1 MKVLALISQKGGV
14 GKTTL
19 ATALAVAAERDGRNV
34 AVFDLDDQAT
44 AEFWGDIRTAE
55 TPVVR
60 GVKLALLGRDLDKAR
75 NAGADLV
82 ILDCPP
88 IHAAALS
95 AAEPA
100 DFVLI
105 PTKPALFDIRSMRST
120 LKLMQSIG
128 KRCGVVLTF
137 CPVVGSQVAEA
148 RQLVTEIEA
157 ELAPVDMHQR
167 VAYQRAQEDGRTP
180 QEFEPDGKAAAEVAL
195 LYSYIHKVLN
205 GKERHVRDKEKSVR
219 QRAQG

>member
-1 MKVLALISQKGGV
+1 MKILALISQKGGV

-19 ATALAVAAERDGRNV
+19 ATALAVAAEQDGKNV
-34 AVFDLDDQAT
+34 ALFDLDDQAT
-44 AEFWGDIRTAE
+44 AAFWGDIRVAE
-55 TPVVR
+55 TPPVR
-60 GVKLALLGRDLDKAR
+60 DVKLALLARDLEKAR
-75 NAGADLV
+75 AAGADLV

-88 IHAAALS
+88 VHAAAIG

-137 CPVVGSQVAEA
+137 CPVSGSQVNDA
-148 RQLVTEIEA
+148 RQLVQEIGA
-157 ELAPVDMHQR
+157 DLAPVEMHQR

-180 QEFEPDGKAAAEVAL
+180 QEYEPDGKAADEVKR
-195 LYSYIHKVLN
+195 LYSYIHKVLH
-205 GKERHVRDKEKSVR
+205 GERAHGVEAKSVR
-219 QRAQG
+219 KRA

>member
-1 MKVLALISQKGGV
+1 MKILAIISQKGGV

-19 ATALAVAAERDGRNV
+19 ATALAVAAERQGQAV

-44 AEFWGDIRTAE
+44 AAFWAE
-55 TPVVR
+55 CRAADTPPVQD
-60 GVKLALLGRDLDKAR
+60 VKLALLGRDLDRAR

-88 IHAAALS
+88 KHDAAIV

-105 PTKPALFDIRSMRST
+105 PTKPALFDIRSMRAT

-148 RQLVTEIEA
+148 RQLVQEIGA

-180 QEFEPDGKAAAEVAL
+180 QEYEPDGKAADEVKR
-195 LYSYIHKVLN
+195 LYSYIHTVLH
-205 GKERHVRDKEKSVR
+205 GEKAHGIKTKSLR
-219 QRAQG
+219 KRA

>member
-1 MKVLALISQKGGV
+1 MKILAIISQKGGV

-19 ATALAVAAERDGRNV
+19 ATALAVAAEQRGQAV
-34 AVFDLDDQAT
+34 ALFDLDDQAT
-44 AEFWGDIRTAE
+44 AAFWGECREAE
-55 TPVVR
+55 TPPVQD
-60 GVKLALLGRDLDKAR
+60 VKLALLARDLDRAR

-88 IHAAALS
+88 KHDAAIV

-105 PTKPALFDIRSMRST
+105 PTKPALFDIRSMRAT

-148 RQLVTEIEA
+148 RQLVQEIGA

-180 QEFEPDGKAAAEVAL
+180 QEYEPGGKAADEVTR
-195 LYSYIHKVLN
+195 LYSYIHTALH
-205 GKERHVRDKEKSVR
+205 GEKAHGIKTKPLR
-219 QRAQG
+219 KRA

>member
-1 MKVLALISQKGGV
+1 MKILALISQKGGV

-19 ATALAVAAERDGRNV
+19 ATALAVAAEQAGQNV
-34 AVFDLDDQAT
+34 ALFDLDDQAT
-44 AEFWGDIRTAE
+44 AAFWGDIRVAE
-55 TPVVR
+55 TPPVR
-60 GVKLALLGRDLDKAR
+60 DVKLALLARDLEKAR
-75 NAGADLV
+75 VAGADLV

-88 IHAAALS
+88 VHAAAIG

-120 LKLMQSIG
+120 LKLMQSVG

-137 CPVVGSQVAEA
+137 CPVSGSQVSDA
-148 RQLVTEIEA
+148 RQLLQEIGA
-157 ELAPVDMHQR
+157 DLAPVEMHQR

-180 QEFEPDGKAAAEVAL
+180 QEYEPDGKAADEVKR
-195 LYSYIHKVLN
+195 LYSYIDKALHGDKAHDL
-205 GKERHVRDKEKSVR
+205 KAKPVRK
-219 QRAQG
+219 RA

>member
-1 MKVLALISQKGGV
+1 MKILALISQKGGV

-19 ATALAVAAERDGRNV
+19 ATSLAVAAQMDGQNV
-34 AVFDLDDQAT
+34 ALFDLDDQAT
-44 AEFWGDIRTAE
+44 AAFWGDIRVAE
-55 TPVVR
+55 VPPVR
-60 GVKLALLGRDLDKAR
+60 DVKLALLARDLERAR
-75 NAGADLV
+75 AAGADLV

-88 IHAAALS
+88 IHAAAIG

-105 PTKPALFDIRSMRST
+105 PTKPALFDIRSMRAT

-128 KRCGVVLTF
+128 KRCSVVLTF

-148 RQLVTEIEA
+148 RQLVQEIGA

-180 QEFEPDGKAAAEVAL
+180 QEYEPDGKAADEVKR
-195 LYSYIHKVLN
+195 LYAYIHTSLHGEKVHGSKTKPLR
-205 GKERHVRDKEKSVR
+205 K
-219 QRAQG
+219 RA

>member
-1 MKVLALISQKGGV
+1 MKILALISQKGGV

-19 ATALAVAAERDGRNV
+19 ATSLAVAAQMDGQNV
-34 AVFDLDDQAT
+34 ALFDLDDQAT
-44 AEFWGDIRTAE
+44 AAFWGDIRVAE
-55 TPVVR
+55 VPPVR
-60 GVKLALLGRDLDKAR
+60 DVKLALLARDLERAR
-75 NAGADLV
+75 AAGADLV

-88 IHAAALS
+88 IHAAAIG

-105 PTKPALFDIRSMRST
+105 PTKPALFDIRSMRAT

-137 CPVVGSQVAEA
+137 CPVSGSQVSDA
-148 RQLVTEIEA
+148 RQLVHDIGA
-157 ELAPVDMHQR
+157 DLAPVDMHQR

-180 QEFEPDGKAAAEVAL
+180 QEYEPDGKAADEVKR
-195 LYSYIHKVLN
+195 LYSYIHKALH
-205 GKERHVRDKEKSVR
+205 GEQAHDRKTKPLRK
-219 QRAQG
+219 RA

>member
-1 MKVLALISQKGGV
+1 MKILALISQKGGV

-19 ATALAVAAERDGRNV
+19 ATALAVAAEQRGQNV

-44 AEFWGDIRTAE
+44 AEFWGDIRQAE
-55 TPVVR
+55 TPPVR
-60 GVKLALLGRDLDKAR
+60 GVKLAFLDRDLEKAR

-88 IHAAALS
+88 VHAAAIS

-137 CPVVGSQVAEA
+137 CPVIGSQVAEA
-148 RQLVTEIEA
+148 RQLVAEIGA

-167 VAYQRAQEDGRTP
+167 VAYQRAQEDGRAA
-180 QEFEPDGKAAAEVAL
+180 QEYEPDGKAAAEVKQ
-195 LYSYIHKVLN
+195 LYSYIHTALY
-205 GKERHVRDKEKSVR
+205 GKEDHVRKTKPVR
-219 QRAQG
+219 QRVQG

>member
-1 MKVLALISQKGGV
+1 MKILALISQKGGV

-19 ATALAVAAERDGRNV
+19 ATALAVAAEQDGKNV
-34 AVFDLDDQAT
+34 ALFDLDDQAT
-44 AEFWGDIRTAE
+44 AAFWGDIRASE
-55 TPVVR
+55 TPPVR
-60 GVKLALLGRDLDKAR
+60 DVKLALLARDLEKAR
-75 NAGADLV
+75 AAGADLV

-88 IHAAALS
+88 VHAAAIG

-137 CPVVGSQVAEA
+137 CPVSGSQVNDA
-148 RQLVTEIEA
+148 RQLVQEIGA
-157 ELAPVDMHQR
+157 NLAPVEMHQR

-180 QEFEPDGKAAAEVAL
+180 QEYEPDGKAADEVKR
-195 LYSYIHKVLN
+195 LYSYIDKVLH
-205 GKERHVRDKEKSVR
+205 GEKAHGVEAKPVRK
-219 QRAQG
+219 RA

>member
-1 MKVLALISQKGGV
+1 MKILAIISQKGGV

-19 ATALAVAAERDGRNV
+19 ATALAVAAEQDGQNV
-34 AVFDLDDQAT
+34 ALFDLDDQAT
-44 AEFWGDIRTAE
+44 AAFWGDIRASE
-55 TPVVR
+55 TPPVR
-60 GVKLALLGRDLDKAR
+60 DVKLALLARDLEKAR

-88 IHAAALS
+88 VHAAAIG

-128 KRCGVVLTF
+128 KRCGIVLTF
-137 CPVVGSQVAEA
+137 CPVAGSQVTDA
-148 RQLVTEIEA
+148 RALVQEIGA
-157 ELAPVDMHQR
+157 ELAPVDMHHR
-167 VAYQRAQEDGRTP
+167 VAYQRAQEDGRAP
-180 QEFEPDGKAAAEVAL
+180 QGFEPDGKAAAEVKQ
-195 LYSYIHKVLN
+195 LYSYIHTALHGEKA
-205 GKERHVRDKEKSVR
+205 HVRQAKPVR
-219 QRAQG
+219 KRVQG

>member
-1 MKVLALISQKGGV
+1 MKILAIISQKGGV

-19 ATALAVAAERDGRNV
+19 ATALAVAAEQNGQAV

-44 AEFWGDIRTAE
+44 ASFWGECRAAQ
-55 TPVVR
+55 TPPVQD
-60 GVKLALLGRDLDKAR
+60 VKLALLSRDLDRAR
-75 NAGADLV
+75 AAGADLV

-88 IHAAALS
+88 KHDAAIV

-100 DFVLI
+100 DFILI
-105 PTKPALFDIRSMRST
+105 PTKPALFDIRAMRST

-137 CPVVGSQVAEA
+137 CPPVGSQVAEA
-148 RQLVTEIEA
+148 RQLVEEIGA
-157 ELAPVDMHQR
+157 DLAPVDIHQR

-180 QEFEPDGKAAAEVAL
+180 QEFEPEGKAAAEVKS
-195 LYSYIHKVLN
+195 LYSYIHKSLHGA
-205 GKERHVRDKEKSVR
+205 GKHEHKAKSVR
-219 QRAQG
+219 KRA